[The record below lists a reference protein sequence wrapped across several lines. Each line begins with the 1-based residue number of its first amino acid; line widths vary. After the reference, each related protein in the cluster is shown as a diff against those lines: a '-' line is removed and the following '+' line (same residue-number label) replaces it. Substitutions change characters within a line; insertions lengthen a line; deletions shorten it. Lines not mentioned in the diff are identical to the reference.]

1 MKSYRVFSIILFSLI
16 CISVNA
22 QVFVGGN
29 LGFNTA
35 NNKFLDGGTTTS
47 KGSNFNFSLSPFV
60 GKFLTEKV
68 AVGVE
73 LDLSLSGSTT
83 GVNTETIRKSSSVG
97 VSPYLRYY
105 AIKWNK
111 LSLFGQGNIGVEFS
125 NSSVKTDAVTNDGP
139 KGTRLYLNIYPGLA
153 YDITEKLSLQTSL
166 NILSFGYNYVTS
178 KEGTT
183 KNNSSSFNVGA
194 GLGNIVSLNAITI
207 GAIYKF

>member
-1 MKSYRVFSIILFSLI
+1 MKSYRVFSIFLFSFI

-29 LGFNTA
+29 FGFNTT
-35 NNKFLDGGTTTS
+35 NNKSLDGATTTL
-47 KGSNFNFSLSPFV
+47 KGSNFSFALSPIV
-60 GKFLTEKV
+60 GKFLSEKF

-73 LDLSLSGSTT
+73 LDLSLSGSKT
-83 GVNTETIRKSSSVG
+83 GVNTETITKSSSFG
-97 VSPYLRYY
+97 VSPFLRYY

-125 NSSVKTDAVTNDGP
+125 NSSVKTGGFTNDGP
-139 KGTRLYLNIYPGLA
+139 KDTRLYLSIYPGLA
-153 YDITEKLSLQTSL
+153 YDITDNLSLQTSL
-166 NILSFGYNYVTS
+166 NILSFGYNYFTS
-178 KEGTT
+178 KEGTS

-194 GLGNIVSLNAITI
+194 GLGNIVSVNAITI